1 MPLVVPEVNE
11 ADLEG
16 HAGIVA
22 NPNCVAAPL
31 VVALKPIADAVGLE
45 RVIVSSY
52 QSVSGTG
59 QAAVTE
65 LREQSAGY
73 LAGDEPEPAVYP
85 HPIAFNAMPHI
96 GDFGEDGYTGE
107 ERRSP
112 TRPARC
118 SACPTCRSAP
128 PACACRCSTPTP
140 RRCTSRPPSSITADA
155 ARNLLM
161 VAPGVVLV
169 DEPALSRY
177 PLARDAAGRDEV
189 FVGRI
194 REDSSHPSGA
204 GAVGRERQP
213 AQGRRH
219 QRGPDRRVAGHPG
232 LALETRGSPGVMRRT
247 ACHSLEPRPP
257 SKLRTRP
264 HGLAAVASFS
274 AARARLGDIQARGAR
289 QHLEPARQDGVS
301 GWRHTRHPE
310 TPITARCPLGHT
322 SSRGTSS
329 RTSSERHRPTQPTTR
344 SGTTSA
350 SLGRHEGRRPSTV
363 GCQSGADPRCQMVGA
378 QDVGCRR
385 RPCRSVSGTAS
396 ATQRTRRTVV
406 PGRAAGSAE
415 RPRSARR
422 RRKLQHA
429 CPGSGDD
436 GRCPRCSANVFSP
449 VAGPEPQRIAHRL
462 SGRVTSALARHPR

>member
-1 MPLVVPEVNE
+1 MFNVAVVGATGAVGGTILRVLEERGFPVTELRPLASSRSAGIELDYLGRPRTVRTLTADAFDGIQIALFSAGASRSLQFAPAAVEAGAVVIDNSSAYRMDPRVPLVVPEVNE

-107 ERRSP
+107 EQKVADE
-112 TRPARC
+112 TRKMLGLPDLPV
-118 SACPTCRSAP
+118 SATCVRVPVLYAHSQAVHIE
-128 PACACRCSTPTP
+128 
-140 RRCTSRPPSSITADA
+140 TSEHITADA

-177 PLARDAAGRDEV
+177 PLARDATGRDEV

-194 REDSSHPSGA
+194 REDSSHPRGLVLWVVSDNLRKGA
-204 GAVGRERQP
+204 ATNAVQIAESL
-213 AQGRRH
+213 
-219 QRGPDRRVAGHPG
+219 V
-232 LALETRGSPGVMRRT
+232 TRGW
-247 ACHSLEPRPP
+247 L
-257 SKLRTRP
+257 
-264 HGLAAVASFS
+264 
-274 AARARLGDIQARGAR
+274 
-289 QHLEPARQDGVS
+289 
-301 GWRHTRHPE
+301 
-310 TPITARCPLGHT
+310 
-322 SSRGTSS
+322 
-329 RTSSERHRPTQPTTR
+329 
-344 SGTTSA
+344 
-350 SLGRHEGRRPSTV
+350 
-363 GCQSGADPRCQMVGA
+363 
-378 QDVGCRR
+378 
-385 RPCRSVSGTAS
+385 
-396 ATQRTRRTVV
+396 
-406 PGRAAGSAE
+406 
-415 RPRSARR
+415 
-422 RRKLQHA
+422 
-429 CPGSGDD
+429 
-436 GRCPRCSANVFSP
+436 
-449 VAGPEPQRIAHRL
+449 
-462 SGRVTSALARHPR
+462 